1 VRILIVAEADPESEA
16 SGAERVLAGQCA
28 GLAARGHHVTVVAGV
43 KGGAAPAGAGREI
56 EERRDGVRVARYRL
70 GLTALLEP
78 ARLFRRLAPPGGF
91 DAILFHQPFS
101 ALGLLLGPRGRSLPA
116 GYVFLSPWHEEF
128 GIRHPAAPSL
138 SLRFRRALEGMV
150 IRRCRRVFPMSRF
163 MAGRLRAIHGIPPE
177 RISVVP
183 GGVDTGRFKPASDRA
198 RVRLSLG
205 LPPSATIF
213 FTLRNLEPRMG
224 VDRLLRA
231 VPLVAQAVPDFTL
244 VVGGQGPLLS
254 SLRALASELGLG
266 ERVRFTG
273 FIPEE
278 ALVSYYQAAD
288 GFVIPT
294 VELEG
299 FGLPILEA
307 LACGTPVVGSR
318 VGAIPELLE
327 PLDPSLLIHSPTP
340 EGIAEGILAL
350 VSRSDRD
357 SLSAACRE
365 HVLRSY
371 RWEQVIEELE
381 RGLKEI
387 AE

>member
-1 VRILIVAEADPESEA
+1 MRILIVAEADPESET
-16 SGAERVLAGQCA
+16 SGAERMLAGQSV
-28 GLAARGHHVTVVAGV
+28 GLASRGHAVTLVAGV
-43 KGGAAPAGAGREI
+43 RTPVAPAADRLN
-56 EERRDGVRVARYRL
+56 DVRVVRYKL
-70 GLTALLEP
+70 APSAPIEV
-78 ARLFRRLAPPGGF
+78 ARLFRRLTPPGGF
-91 DAILFHQPFS
+91 DVILFHQPFS
-101 ALGLLLGPRGRSLPA
+101 ALGLLLGRRGRSLPA

-128 GIRHPAAPSL
+128 GIRHPAASSISL
-138 SLRFRRALEGMV
+138 WFRRALEGMV
-150 IRRCRRVFPMSRF
+150 LRRCRRVFPMSRF

-183 GGVDTGRFKPASDRA
+183 GGVDTERFKPASDRS
-198 RVRLSLG
+198 RVRLDLG
-205 LPPSATIF
+205 LPQSATLF

-231 VPLVAQAVPDFTL
+231 VPLVARAVPDFTL
-244 VVGGQGPLLS
+244 VVGGQGPLLP

-273 FIPEE
+273 FIPEK

-307 LACGTPVVGSR
+307 LACGTPVVGTS

-327 PLDPSLLIHSPTP
+327 SLDPSLLIPSPTP
-340 EGIAEGILAL
+340 EGIAQGILAL
-350 VSRSDRD
+350 AGRSDRD
-357 SLSAACRE
+357 ALSAACRE
-365 HVLRSY
+365 HVIRRY
-371 RWEQVIEELE
+371 RWEQVLEELE

-387 AE
+387 AG

>member
-1 VRILIVAEADPESEA
+1 MRILIVAEADPNNEA
-16 SGAERVLAGQCA
+16 SGAERVLAGQSA
-28 GLAARGHHVTVVAGV
+28 GLAARGHAVTLVAGV
-43 KGGAAPAGAGREI
+43 RGCVAPS
-56 EERRDGVRVARYRL
+56 EERRNGVRIVRYKLAPTAVL
-70 GLTALLEP
+70 GL
-78 ARLFRRLAPPGGF
+78 ARLVRRLAPPDGF
-91 DAILFHQPFS
+91 DVILFHQPFS
-101 ALGLLLGPRGRSLPA
+101 ALGLLLGRRGRSLPA

-128 GIRHPAAPSL
+128 GIRHPAASSL
-138 SLRFRRALEGMV
+138 SLWFRRALEGMV
-150 IRRCRRVFPMSRF
+150 LRRCRRVFPMSRF

-183 GGVDTGRFKPASDRA
+183 GGVDTERFKPASDRS
-198 RVRLSLG
+198 RVRLDLG
-205 LPPSATIF
+205 LPQSATLF

-231 VPLVAQAVPDFTL
+231 VPLVARTLPDFML
-244 VVGGQGPLLS
+244 VAGGQGPLLP
-254 SLRALASELGLG
+254 SLQTLASELGLG

-307 LACGTPVVGSR
+307 LACGTPVVGTR
-318 VGAIPELLE
+318 VGAIPEILE
-327 PLDPSLLIHSPTP
+327 PFDSSLLMPSLTP
-340 EGIAEGILAL
+340 EGIAGGILAL
-350 VSRSDRD
+350 ANRPDRS

-365 HVLRSY
+365 YALSRY
-371 RWEQVIEELE
+371 RWELALE
-381 RGLKEI
+381 RLERELREM